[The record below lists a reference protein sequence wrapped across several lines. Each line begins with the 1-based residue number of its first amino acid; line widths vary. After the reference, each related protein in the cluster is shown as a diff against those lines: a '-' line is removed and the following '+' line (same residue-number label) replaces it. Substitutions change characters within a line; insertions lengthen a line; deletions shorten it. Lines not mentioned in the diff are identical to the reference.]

1 MTASMQNINLFT
13 DRNNQF
19 CGDITYTLTGPLNK
33 WTTASCIETAL
44 SPVITDTEACL
55 AITGVALTSSSTAC
69 EAVQKANG
77 GGQACSY
84 KPSQTAIKL
93 VDVDNKPTADSS
105 FTSLTLTGSQIIFK
119 IEPTTLQTYTTITG
133 AASPDEVYDHTLVGD
148 HT

>member
-1 MTASMQNINLFT
+1 VTITSVCSDEALTAPVINNMSYYINYPQTPPSLTPHPKQMTASMQNINLFT

-84 KPSQTAIKL
+84 KPS
-93 VDVDNKPTADSS
+93 
-105 FTSLTLTGSQIIFK
+105 
-119 IEPTTLQTYTTITG
+119 
-133 AASPDEVYDHTLVGD
+133 
-148 HT
+148 